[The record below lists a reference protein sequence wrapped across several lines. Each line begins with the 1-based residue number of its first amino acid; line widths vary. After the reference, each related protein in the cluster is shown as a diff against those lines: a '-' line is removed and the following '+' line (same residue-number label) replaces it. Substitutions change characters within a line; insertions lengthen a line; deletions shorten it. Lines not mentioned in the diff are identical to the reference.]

1 MGGKKYRR
9 RKKRLRQSD
18 ERQCRRKKGSVCA
31 EAEVIAEIARLLFL
45 LCARTQPRSPTS
57 IYKYKRICIYI
68 YMYKRKAF
76 LREIIRGDGR
86 VDFRKYFVVMTTRNK
101 RRIAAKTERER
112 KKESSWKKILGNI
125 SRCGEKRGV
134 EDDSPL
140 MKPSRTTRTEKYSPF
155 VPTSF
160 AFLHHAPRISD

>member
-1 MGGKKYRR
+1 
-9 RKKRLRQSD
+9 
-18 ERQCRRKKGSVCA
+18 
-31 EAEVIAEIARLLFL
+31 
-45 LCARTQPRSPTS
+45 
-57 IYKYKRICIYI
+57 
-68 YMYKRKAF
+68 MYKRKAF

-112 KKESSWKKILGNI
+112 ERKRARGKRSLGIFRDAAKNGGWRMI
-125 SRCGEKRGV
+125 
-134 EDDSPL
+134 PL